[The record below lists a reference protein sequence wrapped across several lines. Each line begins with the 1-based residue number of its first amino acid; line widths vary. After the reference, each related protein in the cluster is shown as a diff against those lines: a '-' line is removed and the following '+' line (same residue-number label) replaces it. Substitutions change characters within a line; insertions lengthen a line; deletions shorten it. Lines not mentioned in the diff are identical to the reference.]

1 MEALKQ
7 IAPKPQTSHYN
18 LQSKDSTL
26 LFTGAI
32 EKAASSL
39 TVELIVVEIHDDDE
53 IERAQAA

>member
-1 MEALKQ
+1 L
-7 IAPKPQTSHYN
+7 S
-18 LQSKDSTL
+18 
-26 LFTGAI
+26 AI